1 MRQIGLITE
10 RLAQSDIVRV
20 RIIAKQLKVQE
31 IVEDVSRNDLESMMN
46 VEDYSL
52 ACDHPLI

>member
-31 IVEDVSRNDLESMMN
+31 IVEDVSRNDLESMTN